1 MEATRKKN
9 FKLSPINNQSGA
21 VAKSYIN
28 NDLLIDGEIL
38 THLLIY

>member
-1 MEATRKKN
+1 MEATLKK
-9 FKLSPINNQSGA
+9 KLKISPINYQSGA

-28 NDLLIDGEIL
+28 NDLLIDGEIF